1 VVGTLS
7 AGENSRSARV
17 RAELTGQ
24 GISGGDAV
32 ADDFVTITP

>member
-1 VVGTLS
+1 
-7 AGENSRSARV
+7 V